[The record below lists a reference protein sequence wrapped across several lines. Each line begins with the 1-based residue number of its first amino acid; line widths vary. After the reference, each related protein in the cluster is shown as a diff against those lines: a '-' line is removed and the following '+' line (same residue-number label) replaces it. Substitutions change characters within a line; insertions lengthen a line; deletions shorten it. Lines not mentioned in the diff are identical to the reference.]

1 MSKKTL
7 HYVIHGC
14 GPQECDCSAVCN
26 PREGDEIRVTTAPSK
41 VTCGNCLRVMAKRKV
56 PLAPGQVAMLQGP
69 NTLGEWHEALRL
81 LRDVVMHGEDAID
94 HRNGETVKAKCW
106 RFLNEHGGWGL

>member
-1 MSKKTL
+1 M

-26 PREGDEIRVTTAPSK
+26 PREGDEIQITSDASK

-56 PLAPGQVAMLQGP
+56 PLASDQFARLQGP
-69 NTLGEWHEALRL
+69 NTMGEWQEALGL
-81 LRDVVMHGEDAID
+81 LRDVVIHGEDSID
-94 HRNGETVKAKCW
+94 QRNGETVKAKCKK
-106 RFLNEHGGWGL
+106 FLAQHGDTP

>member
-7 HYVIHGC
+7 HYVIHSC

-26 PREGDEIRVTTAPSK
+26 PREGDEIQITSDASK

-69 NTLGEWHEALRL
+69 KTMGDWQEALLL
-81 LRDVVMHGEDAID
+81 LRDVVMHGEDAVD
-94 HRNGETVKAKCW
+94 QCNGETVKAKC
-106 RFLNEHGGWGL
+106 RKFLDRHGDAL

>member
-26 PREGDEIRVTTAPSK
+26 PREGDEIQITTNASQ

-56 PLAPGQVAMLQGP
+56 PLASDQVARLQGP
-69 NTLGEWHEALRL
+69 KTIGEWQEALSL
-81 LRDVVMHGEDAID
+81 LRDVVIHGEDAID
-94 HRNGETVKAKCW
+94 QRNGETVKAKC
-106 RFLNEHGGWGL
+106 RKFLNQHGGAL